1 MNWDQIPTLNSLR
14 AFSEL
19 AQVNSYTKA
28 ADRLNVTN
36 AAVRQQVKALEA
48 FLDVSLVHRQG
59 RGVALTSEGLTL
71 AQNLNSAFNMISRSI
86 ETLAES
92 ESSRPVQITTSPA
105 FAVEWLMPK
114 IAEFQQQHPE
124 ITLMLNPTAEVI
136 EMKPGGIDVAVRY
149 CHRDRLAK
157 DVMSVLI
164 SDMVVIG
171 TSTLIDVRKFDAP
184 SALTEM
190 PWLQELNT
198 NEVSDW
204 FARRGVKLER
214 PLIVSQMPGNLIM
227 QAVRRGD
234 GISYTARAFF
244 QEDIRAGRIQVLHS
258 EPATGIY
265 YLELNSGIQR
275 PFVRKF
281 LNWLEQNAETF
292 TS

>member
-1 MNWDQIPTLNSLR
+1 MPSLNSLR

-19 AQVNSYTKA
+19 AQESSYTKA
-28 ADRLNVTN
+28 AERLNVTN
-36 AAVRQQVKALEA
+36 AAVRQQVKVLEEH
-48 FLDVSLVHRQG
+48 LGMSLVHRQG
-59 RGVALTSEGLTL
+59 RGVALTSEGSTL
-71 AQNLNSAFNMISRSI
+71 ARSLDNAFNMIGRSV
-86 ETLAES
+86 ETLTEGDAT
-92 ESSRPVQITTSPA
+92 RPVQITTSPA

-114 IAEFQQQHPE
+114 IAEFQQQYPE

-136 EMKPGGIDVAVRY
+136 VMKPGGIDIAVRY
-149 CHRDRLAK
+149 CHRDRLNK
-157 DVMSVLI
+157 DVMPVLI
-164 SDMVVIG
+164 SDMVVVG
-171 TSTLIDVRKFDAP
+171 ATSLINDRQFDAP
-184 SALTEM
+184 SSLAEM

-204 FARRGVKLER
+204 FGRRGVKLER

-244 QEDIRAGRIQVLHS
+244 QDDVKSGRMRVLHS
-258 EPATGIY
+258 EQATGIY
-265 YLELNSGIQR
+265 YLEVNSGLHR

-281 LNWLEQNAETF
+281 FSWLEMNAETV